1 MSSLINGVGAL
12 DEAVLDDLPLESRT
26 KQSTTD
32 SFDSSTFATDEGAQ
46 AFSAS
51 KLFDWSAVATTTDR
65 NVALN
70 VPRDELTT
78 IVQSFRRESMAATVL
93 AKPVTPTAEQAA
105 EASIKQAFASKFS
118 GLATDKA
125 AFHQMMRDVYGDN
138 YDAEAAE
145 GFRQAALRGD
155 FSWLPEIKFES
166 DATLQGAN
174 GAYDSASNVVYLN
187 EKLMGNT
194 SLASEVYLEETGHF
208 LDTKLNKVDT
218 AGDEGE
224 MFRRLTMGENLS
236 AVDRAAIDAEDDHGT
251 ITVDGKEVA
260 VEFWNPFKAVA
271 NAVGTVAGA
280 AVDAVVGGVKNAV
293 ESVTDIGRGVVDIFK
308 GNFVEGFKKILFS
321 PFKLMIQTPV
331 DQILLVGA
339 KTISAIQTLI
349 GVETE
354 GRKLTS
360 AEITSLKAVYGD
372 SIDYSKVTIKE
383 GDVGLLG
390 IGGRTRTVGNTIYV
404 AKDNLPLTD
413 ALVTHE
419 MAHVWQFQN
428 GGTDYMSES
437 IWAQAVGDDYDF
449 EKGIKDGKAFR
460 DLNPEQ
466 QAELIE
472 QAFRTGFFN
481 GTGKSFIYNGT
492 DYTDYLTEA
501 MKQVRNGDGAP

>member
-51 KLFDWSAVATTTDR
+51 KLFDWSSVATTTDR
-65 NVALN
+65 NVALD

-93 AKPVTPTAEQAA
+93 AKPATPTAEQAA

-118 GLATDKA
+118 GLATDEA

-260 VEFWNPFKAVA
+260 VEFWNPFKAVYEGA
-271 NAVGTVAGA
+271 KKAVNAVGTVLEASA
-280 AVDAVVGGVKNAV
+280 DAVVGSIKNAI

-308 GNFVEGFKKILFS
+308 GNFVEGFKKIFFS

-404 AKDNLPLTD
+404 SKDDLPLTD

-437 IWAQAVGDDYDF
+437 IWATSRG
-449 EKGIKDGKAFR
+449 R
-460 DLNPEQ
+460 
-466 QAELIE
+466 
-472 QAFRTGFFN
+472 
-481 GTGKSFIYNGT
+481 
-492 DYTDYLTEA
+492 
-501 MKQVRNGDGAP
+501 